1 MRTFRDRR
9 HAAALAVAALSWGLL
24 TACGAASAAT
34 GPANAPSPAPAP
46 ATAEA
51 SAAPAPA
58 ASPKERRPQ
67 LRLDSTAAEIRK
79 YRLAYAACL
88 KEHGMPSKGPWN
100 DRAERA
106 ARQAC
111 KSKEPLLPP
120 ELSPK
125 TNPHYAKS
133 VRKEVACLKA
143 HGFDVHL
150 TPAPGSDPNAIGWRY
165 GSVPGDDVDIE
176 KIQNDC
182 RVKAFGGG
190 RNLAPAPM

>member
-1 MRTFRDRR
+1 M
-9 HAAALAVAALSWGLL
+9 
-24 TACGAASAAT
+24 
-34 GPANAPSPAPAP
+34 PP
-46 ATAEA
+46 
-51 SAAPAPA
+51 PAPA

-120 ELSPK
+120 ELSPR

-150 TPAPGSDPNAIGWRY
+150 TPCPWLRPERDRLAVRQRPRRRRGHREDPERLPREGVRRR
-165 GSVPGDDVDIE
+165 P
-176 KIQNDC
+176 
-182 RVKAFGGG
+182 
-190 RNLAPAPM
+190 